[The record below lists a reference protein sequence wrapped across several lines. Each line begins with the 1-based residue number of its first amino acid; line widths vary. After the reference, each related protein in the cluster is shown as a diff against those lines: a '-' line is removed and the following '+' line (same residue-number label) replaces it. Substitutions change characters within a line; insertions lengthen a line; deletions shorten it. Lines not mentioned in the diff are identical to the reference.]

1 MRTYGTGQE
10 TLLKALWWPKW
21 KGNPKKRRYMYICM
35 ADSLFCIAKSNTT
48 LQSNYTPI
56 KINLKNNDCP
66 RLSEGQIESWN
77 RKENGNKRSS
87 QVDGQSALLLK
98 EPKKK
103 KGGHVQSKHS
113 IISDYSNICSG
124 GKGLSKSSKQVLA
137 KAETQER
144 EEKKLTWKKK
154 ACLQT

>member
-1 MRTYGTGQE
+1 M
-10 TLLKALWWPKW
+10 
-21 KGNPKKRRYMYICM
+21 
-35 ADSLFCIAKSNTT
+35 
-48 LQSNYTPI
+48 
-56 KINLKNNDCP
+56 P

-77 RKENGNKRSS
+77 EKENGNKRSF

-98 EPKKK
+98 EPKKKKK

-124 GKGLSKSSKQVLA
+124 GKGLNKSSKQVLA
-137 KAETQER
+137 KAETQET

-154 ACLQT
+154 KPVCKLKTK